1 MPYRALILCAQL
13 AAVSA
18 FVQRP
23 DSGSTGKDGE
33 RGRRMFEAQ
42 CARCHGMKGTGG
54 IGPGLNRAR
63 LRRAGDDEALVNL
76 IREGVP
82 GTEMAY
88 NWQMSDREIR
98 QVASFVR
105 SLARTEAT
113 PVPGDPAKGKA
124 LYDKHGCSVCHA
136 VRGQGGGFGPE
147 LTDVGARRGAA
158 HLRQALVDPGST
170 KVMDSFGFLAYLPI
184 QVALHDG
191 RVVRGLRVNEDS
203 FSLQILDADRRL
215 HSFDKQELAETKRE
229 PDSSVMPSC
238 ATTLSGDEIDDLV
251 AYLAGLQGE

>member
-1 MPYRALILCAQL
+1 
-13 AAVSA
+13 V
-18 FVQRP
+18 
-23 DSGSTGKDGE
+23 
-33 RGRRMFEAQ
+33 
-42 CARCHGMKGTGG
+42 KGTGG

-82 GTEMAY
+82 GSEMTF

-98 QVASFVR
+98 QVASYVR
-105 SLARTEAT
+105 SLGRTEVNA
-113 PVPGDPAKGKA
+113 VSGDPAKGKI
-124 LYDKHGCSVCHA
+124 LYDKQGCSGCHV
-136 VRGQGGGFGPE
+136 VRGQGAAFGPE
-147 LTDVGARRGAA
+147 LTEVGARRGVA

-170 KVMDSFGFLAYLPI
+170 KVVDSFGFLAYLPI

-229 PDSSVMPSC
+229 PESSVMPSYS
-238 ATTLSGDEIDDLV
+238 TTLSDDDIDNLV
-251 AYLAGLQGE
+251 AYLAGLRGE